1 MKILAIPHAP
11 TPLVLLEVFLPYGC
25 ALSEQ
30 SFATWRDEAWA
41 TFAEAADE
49 RLRAA
54 VEQLLTIVPYPD
66 LVTTS
71 DMTGDPD
78 LPDPKQDTGV
88 ARSANAALL
97 DRTDGTPCVAVFA
110 RNVDE
115 YDPVPFILAWVTAVA
130 IATREGGVIYAPRF
144 GRLWDPRVE
153 QMPKL
158 ASPLAIRD
166 FITFEADED
175 DRGSFVSTI
184 GLPSFG
190 IPDLTWEAPRSTDPE
205 AMRNLVVGVVSA
217 LARTRRSA
225 GRRAPGQPTF
235 DVPAML
241 PVLHG
246 DIAAA
251 YGLDVHRMIPPPD
264 TLLAAVPLDLSTS
277 LRLAIRTNASAA
289 SLNDWLGGIR
299 ERVSRIRFE

>member
-1 MKILAIPHAP
+1 MKVLAIPHEP
-11 TPLVLLEVFLPYGC
+11 SPLVLLEVFLPYGC
-25 ALSEQ
+25 AFSEQ
-30 SFATWRDEAWA
+30 SFDLWRDEAWS
-41 TFAEAADE
+41 TFAAAADE

-54 VEQLLTIVPYPD
+54 VEQALTVVPYSE
-66 LVTTS
+66 LVGTR
-71 DMTGDPD
+71 DMTGHPD
-78 LPDPKQDTGV
+78 MPDPKVDTNV
-88 ARSANAALL
+88 ARSERAALL

-130 IATREGGVIYAPRF
+130 IATREGGVVYAPRF

-153 QMPKL
+153 PMPKL
-158 ASPLAIRD
+158 ASVLAIRD
-166 FITFEADED
+166 FVTFEASADEQ
-175 DRGSFVSTI
+175 GSFASTI

-190 IPDLTWEAPRSTDPE
+190 IPDLTWDAPRSTDPE
-205 AMRNLVVGVVSA
+205 AMRNLVVGAASA
-217 LARTRRSA
+217 LARVRRSA
-225 GRRAPGQPTF
+225 GRRAPGQRTF

-251 YGLDVHRMIPPPD
+251 YGLDVHRMNPAPD
-264 TLLAAVPLDLSTS
+264 TLLAAVPLDISTA

-299 ERVSRIRFE
+299 ERVTRIRFE